1 MFENTILEA
10 TILEAFEKVWDK
22 KVAELSAQ
30 RKQIKECKE
39 KGEEI
44 PLLPIIDFSKLN
56 LLTLQIVQIKKLR
69 SDEEISSMLQNMPN
83 SGKTVEEHKKY
94 FGYALINARYIEQD
108 SNARIHKIISE
119 N

>member
-22 KVAELSAQ
+22 KTAELSAQ
-30 RKQIKECKE
+30 RKQLEECKE

-44 PLLPIIDFSKLN
+44 PQLPLIDFSKLN
-56 LLTLQIVQIKKLR
+56 LLTLQIVQISQIK
-69 SDEEISSMLQNMPN
+69 SAEEISTMFQNMPN
-83 SGKTVEEHKKY
+83 KDKTVEEHKKY
-94 FGYALINARYIEQD
+94 FGYAMINARYIEQD
-108 SNARIHKIISE
+108 SNVRIAKIIAE